1 MSCHL
6 CDGSCAGAN
15 LDGLVIPELAWLWNQ
30 LGDGADRRGDPS
42 LATGMVTVT
51 VPADTASRTA
61 AAGLL
66 DRRHLSPGQRVRV
79 NLASLAVHTAPATP
93 GAVAAH
99 AARRRLAMR
108 TAAKIARARSEVEL
122 RDRLSVLVRDAAS
135 DTAWAELRRTGW
147 ITKILASEDSIAL
160 EQAAAIIQRLPTP
173 GQPVIDRRRLAQD
186 ATGNPHE
193 LDRNRLVAGLT
204 LALLVAT
211 GRATTDG
218 TLRDSWASVGVAYD
232 DITGGLTT
240 VGILPDG
247 WEIPEG
253 VPVTLVPRVLAD
265 CSWPP
270 GNGQVVHVTENPSVL
285 GAAAHVPGARIVC
298 TAGTPS
304 RIEVAAIARLGSVGW
319 QLRVR
324 ADFDD
329 AGINHAN
336 AIFSASPEAR
346 PWRMGAADYLEG
358 LERGESAVH
367 LRLDRLGSTP
377 WDPNLHST
385 MVAKGI
391 AVYEEAL
398 LERLIRD
405 VEEVESTNATRSG

>member
-1 MSCHL
+1 M
-6 CDGSCAGAN
+6 
-15 LDGLVIPELAWLWNQ
+15 
-30 LGDGADRRGDPS
+30 
-42 LATGMVTVT
+42 VT
-51 VPADTASRTA
+51 VPADAASRTA

-66 DRRHLSPGQRVRV
+66 DRRHLSPGQRTRL

-99 AARRRLAMR
+99 AAGRRLAMR
-108 TAAKIARARSEVEL
+108 TAAKVARAQSEAEL
-122 RDRLSVLVRDAAS
+122 RDRLSILVPDAAS
-135 DTAWAELRRTGW
+135 DGAWAKLRRAGW
-147 ITKILASEDSIAL
+147 ITRILASEDSAAL
-160 EQAAAIIQRLPTP
+160 ERAAAVIERLPTP
-173 GQPVIDRRRLAQD
+173 GQPVVDRRRLAQD
-186 ATGNPHE
+186 ATGHPHE
-193 LDRNRLVAGLT
+193 LDRNRLVASLT
-204 LALLVAT
+204 LALLVAM

-240 VGILPDG
+240 VGILPYGWVVPDG
-247 WEIPEG
+247 I
-253 VPVTLVPRVLAD
+253 PVTLVPRVLAD

-270 GNGQVVHVTENPSVL
+270 GNGKVVYVTENPSVL
-285 GAAAHVPGARIVC
+285 GAATDIPGARIMC

-304 RIEVAAIARLGSVGW
+304 RVEVAAVARLGSAGW

-329 AGINHAN
+329 AGISHAN

-346 PWRMGAADYLEG
+346 PWRMDAADYLEG
-358 LERGESAVH
+358 LQRGESAVR
-367 LRLDRLGSTP
+367 LRRDRLGPTP

-385 MVAKGI
+385 MLAKGI

-405 VEEVESTNATRSG
+405 VEEVKSVDAETLKLTVPKVTVFADPTD